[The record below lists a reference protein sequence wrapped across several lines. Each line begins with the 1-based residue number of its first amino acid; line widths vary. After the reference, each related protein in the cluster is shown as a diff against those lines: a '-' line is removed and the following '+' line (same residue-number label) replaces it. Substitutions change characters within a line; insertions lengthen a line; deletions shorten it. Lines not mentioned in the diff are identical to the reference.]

1 LAGANG
7 ETRTHNLRTV
17 TSSGDPQNIAANRIA
32 ATAREFEPIW
42 VTELPQETAT
52 QKLVFL
58 EGEANIVT
66 SRVGPFNYRFGVSVE
81 SPSLVRINTF
91 YFPGWELYVDGE
103 RRPLF
108 HPNPQGLMQFSLEPG
123 GHVVELRWGS
133 TEARTWGTW
142 LSALALLLLLATPL
156 SGRALSRLKRLRPRR
171 APN

>member
-1 LAGANG
+1 MYTKRAFWGAPAGLRVAFDSLTDSLTSHYLGNPEQGLFVIELSHAHPEQRQLFRLA
-7 ETRTHNLRTV
+7 LY
-17 TSSGDPQNIAANRIA
+17 P
-32 ATAREFEPIW
+32 
-42 VTELPQETAT
+42 
-52 QKLVFL
+52 
-58 EGEANIVT
+58 
-66 SRVGPFNYRFGVSVE
+66 SRPN
-81 SPSLVRINTF
+81 
-91 YFPGWELYVDGE
+91 E